1 MKVIHKYQLPVLTD
15 VEIEMPK
22 DAYVFKGDLQDGIV
36 VVWAVVD
43 TEKPMVKRR
52 FKLLKTG
59 QEIIDT
65 DPDPMGW
72 VYTGIAIIKA
82 GMDLGLHMFEGYSH
96 MDSSMPY
103 EFTTGKT
110 EDDNA

>member
-22 DAYVFKGDLQDGIV
+22 DAYVFTGDLQDGIV

-43 TEKPMVKRR
+43 TDQPMVKRR

-65 DPDPMGW
+65 DSEPMGW

-82 GMDLGLHMFEGYSH
+82 GMELGLHIFEGYSRLNG
-96 MDSSMPY
+96 SMQY
-103 EFTTGKT
+103 EFCTGNSSSH
-110 EDDNA
+110 D